1 MSKIALRPDCECKS
15 TTNFRYLQ
23 TIPQKSF
30 QKSSDTAILML
41 LFGRNHSQAQFSSL
55 HPSLPLSAP
64 LLPRCTSKS
73 HKTASEINPTNS
85 EVVFSISEVEK
96 IISEGNRTTSEI
108 NQIISEMDKASSLF
122 QHQAQKVALPYSTR
136 FLRARVRAYR
146 AYTIISRFLPSLPSP
161 PTEKHL
167 TTA

>member
-1 MSKIALRPDCECKS
+1 MKPATGKLGVMTVGLGAVS
-15 TTNFRYLQ
+15 TTFI
-23 TIPQKSF
+23 TGV
-30 QKSSDTAILML
+30 LMARKGL
-41 LFGRNHSQAQFSSL
+41 AKPIGALTQYDKIRVGHG
-55 HPSLPLSAP
+55 
-64 LLPRCTSKS
+64 
-73 HKTASEINPTNS
+73 
-85 EVVFSISEVEK
+85 VEK
-96 IISEGNRTTSEI
+96 KYLPMGE
-108 NQIISEMDKASSLF
+108 IISEMDKASSLF